1 MHRHDGGLDQGAA
14 ERTEAKRDKAAA
26 QQGGQQADD
35 TRLVDE
41 GEERPREEV
50 LVRAHRQDVPVL
62 QMPQRHGE
70 YACEC
75 VLSEEARHNATVCST
90 ITTNSISLLKSRSL
104 VRFQNPIGQ
113 INMRDARV
121 EEVEHVSD
129 SDSEE
134 RDAECPH
141 ERTIGIFPTH
151 QGPTYLLMPHK
162 QDKDNWLY
170 HLTVVS
176 GGGPS
181 AGTQY
186 EQLVQ
191 RLMETDG
198 DPTCVLWRH
207 PLLLH
212 TKENITSP
220 LTSLTSESL
229 QTEAIK
235 LFKVDT
241 IRSLRGGY
249 FLVFN
254 AVLQTGVY
262 VYFCFTFSAQ
272 KETCG

>member
-1 MHRHDGGLDQGAA
+1 MI
-14 ERTEAKRDKAAA
+14 T
-26 QQGGQQADD
+26 
-35 TRLVDE
+35 
-41 GEERPREEV
+41 
-50 LVRAHRQDVPVL
+50 
-62 QMPQRHGE
+62 
-70 YACEC
+70 
-75 VLSEEARHNATVCST
+75 LS
-90 ITTNSISLLKSRSL
+90 IF
-104 VRFQNPIGQ
+104 FQNPVGQ

-134 RDAECPH
+134 RDTECPH

-198 DPTCVLWRH
+198 DPGCVLWRH

-220 LTSLTSESL
+220 LTSLTSETL
-229 QTEAIK
+229 QTEAVK
-235 LFKVDT
+235 LFKVLSAHLFLPTFCPIT
-241 IRSLRGGY
+241 IANLLYCTKFVLCNNILILRIVMHKI
-249 FLVFN
+249 VFK
-254 AVLQTGVY
+254 Y
-262 VYFCFTFSAQ
+262 VI
-272 KETCG
+272 

>member
-1 MHRHDGGLDQGAA
+1 MYIIRRL
-14 ERTEAKRDKAAA
+14 RVNIIKAS
-26 QQGGQQADD
+26 
-35 TRLVDE
+35 VSS
-41 GEERPREEV
+41 V
-50 LVRAHRQDVPVL
+50 
-62 QMPQRHGE
+62 
-70 YACEC
+70 
-75 VLSEEARHNATVCST
+75 
-90 ITTNSISLLKSRSL
+90 
-104 VRFQNPIGQ
+104 FQNPIGQ

-134 RDAECPH
+134 RDAEGPH

-198 DPTCVLWRH
+198 DPSCVLWRH

-220 LTSLTSESL
+220 LTSLTSEAL

-235 LFKVDT
+235 LFKVNT
-241 IRSLRGGY
+241 
-249 FLVFN
+249 
-254 AVLQTGVY
+254 
-262 VYFCFTFSAQ
+262 
-272 KETCG
+272 

>member
-1 MHRHDGGLDQGAA
+1 MIS
-14 ERTEAKRDKAAA
+14 KN
-26 QQGGQQADD
+26 
-35 TRLVDE
+35 
-41 GEERPREEV
+41 
-50 LVRAHRQDVPVL
+50 PV
-62 QMPQRHGE
+62 
-70 YACEC
+70 
-75 VLSEEARHNATVCST
+75 
-90 ITTNSISLLKSRSL
+90 
-104 VRFQNPIGQ
+104 GQ

-134 RDAECPH
+134 RDTECPH

-151 QGPTYLLMPHK
+151 QGPTYLLIPHK
-162 QDKDNWLY
+162 QEKDNWLY

-198 DPTCVLWRH
+198 DPSCVLWRH

-229 QTEAIK
+229 QMEAIK
-235 LFKVDT
+235 LFKV
-241 IRSLRGGY
+241 RSGFRTNSRQSSLSVNERSAEHDFHSSDLAPLG
-249 FLVFN
+249 FRPVS
-254 AVLQTGVY
+254 
-262 VYFCFTFSAQ
+262 FSCQ
-272 KETCG
+272 LLWNRQESITMWF

>member
-1 MHRHDGGLDQGAA
+1 MF
-14 ERTEAKRDKAAA
+14 K
-26 QQGGQQADD
+26 
-35 TRLVDE
+35 
-41 GEERPREEV
+41 PIFV
-50 LVRAHRQDVPVL
+50 LFRVYL
-62 QMPQRHGE
+62 
-70 YACEC
+70 
-75 VLSEEARHNATVCST
+75 
-90 ITTNSISLLKSRSL
+90 IFIS
-104 VRFQNPIGQ
+104 FQNSIGQ

-134 RDAECPH
+134 RDSECPH

-176 GGGPS
+176 GGGPN

-198 DPTCVLWRH
+198 DPSCVLWRH

-220 LTSLTSESL
+220 LTSLNSDAL
-229 QTEAIK
+229 QVEAIK
-235 LFKVDT
+235 LFKV
-241 IRSLRGGY
+241 
-249 FLVFN
+249 
-254 AVLQTGVY
+254 
-262 VYFCFTFSAQ
+262 
-272 KETCG
+272 